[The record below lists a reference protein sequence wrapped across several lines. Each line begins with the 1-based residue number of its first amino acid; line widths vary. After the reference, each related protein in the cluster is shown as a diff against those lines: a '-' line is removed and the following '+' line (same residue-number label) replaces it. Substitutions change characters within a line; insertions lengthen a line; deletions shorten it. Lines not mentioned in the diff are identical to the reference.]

1 MARIPHGAEL
11 IENRISKA
19 PGFWIE
25 NVIVLAGVPLIMQAM
40 LDDVAP
46 KLTAGDQARF
56 RSRLQ

>member
-11 IENRISKA
+11 IANKISKA
-19 PGFWIE
+19 PGFWSE

-46 KLTAGDQARF
+46 KLATGA
-56 RSRLQ
+56 